1 MKLAVHH
8 LRDPLLEFGEGEDE
22 IPKEGLLNGG
32 PYSLR
37 LGNTHLSAV
46 RVGLVG
52 TPETTKATD
61 RFLATVTRGVRSES
75 ANLALAPDFPGFET
89 VFRSQIVRDARFDHA
104 IASDVL
110 SNALRLKPEEAF
122 KTVLRLFEEALGA
135 VAERDA
141 HPDVVVCCL
150 PKEVIDRCRT
160 VQVHLDRDQR
170 AELRRRERE
179 RQSGQTSLF
188 DLQNTPWTLEAA
200 ADPADEDLLRR
211 DFRRALK
218 AVAMQTR
225 IPIQL
230 ATPNLWDEGRRN
242 QDPATRAWNLSVA
255 LFYKAGGI
263 PWRVATAHD
272 DTCFV
277 GISFHHL
284 RTTQRH
290 IVYSSLAQAFSS
302 DGDGFALRGES
313 IPWDGRNR
321 TPHLSSDKAHSLMTE
336 VLNAYKER
344 AGRYPVRVVVHKTSN
359 YNEAER
365 DGITGALAAIPITEL
380 LTLRSG
386 DFRMVREGTYPP
398 HRGALCRLGQAAF
411 LFTSGYMPH
420 YLTYPGPHV
429 PVPIEIIGDDPERAA
444 ASAADVLALT
454 KMNWNS
460 AAASMALPITLSFA
474 RRVGGVM
481 AELPRGVEPHPSF
494 RYYI

>member
-1 MKLAVHH
+1 VKLAVHH
-8 LRDPLLEFGEGEDE
+8 LPEPFLEFGQGEDT
-22 IPKEGLLNGG
+22 IPKDGLITGG

-37 LGNTHLSAV
+37 LGNTHLQTV

-52 TPETTKATD
+52 TPATTKATE
-61 RFLATVTRGVRSES
+61 RFIRTAEQGVRSES
-75 ANLALAPDFPGFET
+75 ANAVLAPDFPGFET
-89 VFRSQIVRDARFDHA
+89 VFRSRIVRDARFDHA
-104 IASDVL
+104 ISSDAL
-110 SNALRLKPEEAF
+110 NNALRRRPDEAF
-122 KTVLRLFEEALGA
+122 KEVLAVFEDALSA

-141 HPDVVVCCL
+141 HPDVVICCI
-150 PKEVIDRCRT
+150 PQEVIDRCRT
-160 VQVHLDRDQR
+160 VQIRLDKSER
-170 AELRRRERE
+170 AELKRRERE
-179 RQSGQTSLF
+179 RLTGQASLF
-188 DLQNTPWTLEAA
+188 DLQGSPWTLETA
-200 ADPADEDLLRR
+200 ADPAEEDLLRR

-218 AVAMQTR
+218 AVAMRTR

-284 RTTQRH
+284 ITTQRH

-302 DGDGFALRGES
+302 DGDGFALRGEA
-313 IPWDGRNR
+313 IPWDGKTR
-321 TPHLSSDKAHSLMTE
+321 TPHLSSEKAHSLMIQ
-336 VLNAYKER
+336 VLDAYRER
-344 AGRYPVRVVVHKTSN
+344 AGRNPVRVVVHKTSN
-359 YNEAER
+359 YNDAER
-365 DGITGALAAIPITEL
+365 SGITDAFSAIPITEL

-444 ASAADVLALT
+444 SAAADVLSLT